1 MRTTK
6 FWSSTSITSSRYAK
20 RCPRRES
27 VESTCAHG
35 TKRRHRTVVRSR
47 IPTSQRR
54 SKRSCGRSM
63 QHSIPCASSRNL
75 RSSRRNYSLFK
86 NSTETGNSNLL
97 TVPLLNELQREVD
110 FLRRDGT
117 LWRLWLGCEVAIQR
131 EERNKEGDPDW
142 PKKRETT
149 QDRKQHEERVKIH
162 PRPHELRPQYI
173 VDKTHGNDAP
183 NSKAYGRP
191 HRPDNHEVDDGRHQ
205 NERRAPGRY
214 ERYKRRDKSEHHRIG
229 HTKERE
235 TNAT

>member
-27 VESTCAHG
+27 VASTCAHG

-97 TVPLLNELQREVD
+97 TVPLLNELQRRSFADPCSPLMHRGRCAILYPYDSRKIWEKYTEKGGD
-110 FLRRDGT
+110 RD
-117 LWRLWLGCEVAIQR
+117 A
-131 EERNKEGDPDW
+131 
-142 PKKRETT
+142 
-149 QDRKQHEERVKIH
+149 
-162 PRPHELRPQYI
+162 
-173 VDKTHGNDAP
+173 
-183 NSKAYGRP
+183 
-191 HRPDNHEVDDGRHQ
+191 
-205 NERRAPGRY
+205 
-214 ERYKRRDKSEHHRIG
+214 
-229 HTKERE
+229 
-235 TNAT
+235 

>member
-27 VESTCAHG
+27 VASTCAHG

-63 QHSIPCASSRNL
+63 QHSIPCASSINL

-97 TVPLLNELQREVD
+97 TVPLLNELQRWCD
-110 FLRRDGT
+110 IHHPRMNGFG
-117 LWRLWLGCEVAIQR
+117 AIVPMLF
-131 EERNKEGDPDW
+131 EMI
-142 PKKRETT
+142 KRE
-149 QDRKQHEERVKIH
+149 R
-162 PRPHELRPQYI
+162 I
-173 VDKTHGNDAP
+173 VVAVFGV
-183 NSKAYGRP
+183 RQ
-191 HRPDNHEVDDGRHQ
+191 E
-205 NERRAPGRY
+205 
-214 ERYKRRDKSEHHRIG
+214 KRFRG
-229 HTKERE
+229 HAFDYAEMADT
-235 TNAT
+235 

>member
-20 RCPRRES
+20 RCQRRES
-27 VESTCAHG
+27 VASTCAHG

-97 TVPLLNELQREVD
+97 TVPLLNELQRLAAQTYFLVSLCFVCARHHLQYLGNSILRVTSLR
-110 FLRRDGT
+110 FLRD
-117 LWRLWLGCEVAIQR
+117 Q
-131 EERNKEGDPDW
+131 
-142 PKKRETT
+142 
-149 QDRKQHEERVKIH
+149 
-162 PRPHELRPQYI
+162 
-173 VDKTHGNDAP
+173 
-183 NSKAYGRP
+183 
-191 HRPDNHEVDDGRHQ
+191 
-205 NERRAPGRY
+205 
-214 ERYKRRDKSEHHRIG
+214 
-229 HTKERE
+229 
-235 TNAT
+235 